1 MWEASS
7 SKCRNDA
14 SSGLRRSGPI
24 YVGYPV
30 VSRARLDLEVFRKDV
45 AGVQRLDEAV
55 DLVELV
61 GELHLGQR
69 VAQAPGLAVELA
81 GELLPLE
88 LVEQGDRRVLAVGAL
103 HLDDVGLLADER
115 DDRQRVEERSL
126 ADPAQ
131 VGPVDQIAG
140 VVGKASVLVHGGWNA
155 AEAQHLRFFS
165 GVFSE

>member
-45 AGVQRLDEAV
+45 AGVQRLDEPV

-81 GELLPLE
+81 GALLPPMLRAR
-88 LVEQGDRRVLAVGAL
+88 GDPRLLPVWAL
-103 HLDDVGLLADER
+103 RLDDVR
-115 DDRQRVEERSL
+115 P
-126 ADPAQ
+126 PA
-131 VGPVDQIAG
+131 GA
-140 VVGKASVLVHGGWNA
+140 
-155 AEAQHLRFFS
+155 
-165 GVFSE
+165 